1 MEVKGEAILS
11 RPLFILKKI
20 GSKGYNRWLD
30 CISPE
35 AKKVYSKPINKNDW
49 FPLKKIM
56 IEPTK
61 KCCEMFFNNS
71 NRAAWECGRYSAEY
85 GLKGIYKVLVKLAT
99 PQILIKK
106 AGPILTSYYKPSS
119 LEIVESGKNYVV
131 VRITDFSEMDKI
143 IEYRIGGWMERAIEI
158 CGCTNVTINI
168 TNSLAENDPFTE
180 YKVSWKTKWG
190 FKKSN

>member
-1 MEVKGEAILS
+1 M
-11 RPLFILKKI
+11 
-20 GSKGYNRWLD
+20 
-30 CISPE
+30 
-35 AKKVYSKPINKNDW
+35 
-49 FPLKKIM
+49 
-56 IEPTK
+56 
-61 KCCEMFFNNS
+61 
-71 NRAAWECGRYSAEY
+71 
-85 GLKGIYKVLVKLAT
+85 
-99 PQILIKK
+99 
-106 AGPILTSYYKPSS
+106 
-119 LEIVESGKNYVV
+119 